1 MIQATQLRRGH
12 IIRLGAD
19 LFRVVDYQHLT
30 PGKGKGHMQ
39 TKLKNL
45 RSGSIV
51 DHRFRS
57 DESIERAILDQK
69 EMEYLYS
76 EGENHFF
83 MDTESYEQIH
93 FTSDL
98 LGDAMQY
105 LRPNSSIEVE
115 FYEDSPVGIELPPTV
130 DLKVVETEPGMPSAT
145 VSNVQK
151 PAKMETGLVV
161 PVPHFISEGETIRI
175 DTTEGRYVER
185 VRT

>member
-1 MIQATQLRRGH
+1 MIQATMLRRGH
-12 IIRLGAD
+12 LIRLGDD

-30 PGKGKGHMQ
+30 PGKGRGHMQ

-45 RSGSIV
+45 RTGAII

-57 DESIERAILDQK
+57 DDAIDRAVLDKKQ
-69 EMEYLYS
+69 MEYLYS
-76 EGENHFF
+76 EGGNHYF
-83 MDTESYEQIH
+83 MDMESYDQIH
-93 FTSDL
+93 LTTEL
-98 LGDAMQY
+98 LGDSMQY
-105 LRPNSSIEVE
+105 LTANSTIGVE
-115 FYEDSPVGIELPPTV
+115 FHEGKPVGIELPPKV

-151 PAKMETGLVV
+151 PARTETGLVV

-175 DTTEGRYVER
+175 DTSDGKYIER

>member
-1 MIQATQLRRGH
+1 MIQATQLRTGH
-12 IIRLGAD
+12 IIRLGDD

-45 RSGSIV
+45 RSGAIV

-57 DESIERAILDQK
+57 EDSIEKAVLEKK

-76 EGENHFF
+76 EGDSHFF

-93 FTSDL
+93 FTSEL
-98 LGDAMQY
+98 LGDSMRY
-105 LRPNSSIEVE
+105 LVANASIEVE
-115 FYEDSPVGIELPPTV
+115 FYEDRPVGIELPPTV

-145 VSNVQK
+145 VSNVLK
-151 PAKMETGLVV
+151 PAKTETGLVV
-161 PVPHFISEGETIRI
+161 PVPHFISEGETIRV
-175 DTTEGRYVER
+175 DTSEGRYVER